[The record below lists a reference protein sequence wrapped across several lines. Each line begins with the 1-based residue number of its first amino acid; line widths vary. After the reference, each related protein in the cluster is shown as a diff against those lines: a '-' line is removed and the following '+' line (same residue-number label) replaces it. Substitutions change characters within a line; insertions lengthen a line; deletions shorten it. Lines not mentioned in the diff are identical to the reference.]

1 MLTLAAP
8 TLLFL
13 TCGDD
18 MVNTCHITLQ
28 IRENNALKSTTIC
41 TDDPCWHL
49 AESRVGCLFIPFIR
63 RTYSFQLWRL

>member
-1 MLTLAAP
+1 MSEYKYLFRAYSPFFLKNYTSAHIRGMLTLAAP

-28 IRENNALKSTTIC
+28 IRENNALNSTATC
-41 TDDPCWHL
+41 TDDQC
-49 AESRVGCLFIPFIR
+49 
-63 RTYSFQLWRL
+63 